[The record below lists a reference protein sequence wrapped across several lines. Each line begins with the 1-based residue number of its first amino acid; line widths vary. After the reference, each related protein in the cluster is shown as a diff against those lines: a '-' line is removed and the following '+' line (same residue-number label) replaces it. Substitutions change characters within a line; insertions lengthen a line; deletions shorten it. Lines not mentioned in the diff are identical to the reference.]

1 MAATSKIYLPDAKLV
16 WVPADVLSSNDNTVR
31 VAKYVPDPTTKLD
44 DETPSSTEE
53 VTLKEPFASVE
64 SLPLRNLDLPDAGA
78 DDMVSLDYLHEAS
91 VLYNLRRR
99 YFAALPY
106 TYTGTMCIAVNPYK
120 WLDLY
125 SEENLSLI
133 HI

>member
-31 VAKYVPDPTTKLD
+31 VAKYVPDPTIKLD
-44 DETPSSTEE
+44 DETPTTTEE
-53 VTLKEPFASVE
+53 DVTLTEPLATVE

-106 TYTGTMCIAVNPYK
+106 TYTGTMCIRRESV
-120 WLDLY
+120 
-125 SEENLSLI
+125 
-133 HI
+133 